1 MPGLVP
7 GIYVLRTCEV
17 DGRVIEDVLALAKM
31 HKAVIACDK
40 REAFAQG
47 SEATCPPKLNERR
60 RKQSIHPLCS
70 DMDCFRLR

>member
-17 DGRVIEDVLALAKM
+17 DGRVIEDVLALAK
-31 HKAVIACDK
+31 
-40 REAFAQG
+40 
-47 SEATCPPKLNERR
+47 
-60 RKQSIHPLCS
+60 KQSIHPLCS